1 MARKPSISTRLSVKQ
16 IRKLGPLR
24 AWVLAGVSLAF
35 VVSVWYL
42 YGIRRCGGSGF
53 PLDDAWIHQTYA
65 RNLAR
70 TGRWIYASDQ
80 VTLGSTSPLWT
91 ALLSLGHAVH
101 IPPAPWAY
109 ALGILSWLALAWVSL
124 TLTRRLFP
132 EEPIAAPLVGM
143 ACLAEWH
150 LAWAALSG
158 LEIVLFALL
167 SLLMI
172 ERFAAETHPV
182 WVGLIGGLL
191 VWVRPEGMV
200 LVSLL
205 VVVIGIRCLCSWRR
219 PGRHPGLW
227 RTLSGVVIG
236 FATLWLPYLALNM
249 LVSGRP
255 FPGTFYA
262 KQAEYRPLLARPIW
276 VRLWGVVRPSLVGAQ
291 VLLVPGFLW
300 QIVSLL
306 RRIRTAHRSC
316 PENEDYQMPGPDFA
330 LMILLPVAWWFVHHL
345 IYALRLPVGY
355 QHGRYLMPTLPILL
369 LYGIVGTTR
378 WVRRSGGTPD
388 RSWVRVLHR
397 ALVLA
402 LCCLFV
408 AFLILGGRAFAED
421 VCIIGC
427 EMVDVALWLR
437 DNTPPGA
444 LVAAHDIGAIGYWSE
459 RPLIDLAGLVT
470 PEVIPFIRDEG
481 RLLAYLVQ
489 QGADYVVT
497 FPSWYPSLVGND
509 RLVPVYRSDC
519 LETRTKG
526 GDNMVVYRI
535 RH

>member
-1 MARKPSISTRLSVKQ
+1 LSVKQ
-16 IRKLGPLR
+16 IRKLGHFR
-24 AWVLAGVSLAF
+24 AWFLASVGLTF
-35 VVSVWYL
+35 VVSAWYL
-42 YGIRRCGGSGF
+42 YGIGRCGGSGF

-70 TGRWIYASDQ
+70 TGRLIYASDQ

-91 ALLSLGHAVH
+91 VLLSLGYVAH

-109 ALGILSWLALAWVSL
+109 ALGILSWLALAWVSV

-132 EEPIAAPLVGM
+132 DEPIAAPLVGM

-158 LEIVLFALL
+158 LEIALFALL

-172 ERFAAETHPV
+172 ERFAAGARPV

-200 LVSLL
+200 LVGLL
-205 VVVIGIRCLCSWRR
+205 VGVVGIRCLCSWRR
-219 PGRHPGLW
+219 PGGPLGLC
-227 RTLSGVVIG
+227 RTLSGVAVG
-236 FATLWLPYLALNM
+236 FATLWLPYLALNV
-249 LVSGRP
+249 LVSGQP

-262 KQAEYRPLLARPIW
+262 KQAEYRALLARPVW
-276 VRLWGVVRPSLVGAQ
+276 VRMWDVVRPSLVGAQ
-291 VLLVPGFLW
+291 VLLVPGFTW

-306 RRIRTAHRSC
+306 RRWIRTAHRSW
-316 PENEDYQMPGPDFA
+316 PEHEDHRMPGPGSA
-330 LMILLPVAWWFVHHL
+330 LTDLLPAAWWFVHHM

-369 LYGIVGTTR
+369 LYGMVGTMR
-378 WVRRSGGTPD
+378 WMRRSGGTPD
-388 RSWVRVLHR
+388 RSWVRVLRR

-421 VCIIGC
+421 VCIIRC
-427 EMVDVALWLR
+427 EMVDTALWLR
-437 DNTPPGA
+437 DHTPPDA

-459 RPLIDLAGLVT
+459 RALIDLAGLVT

-489 QGADYVVT
+489 QGADYVAT
-497 FPSWYPSLVGND
+497 FPSWYPSLVSDD
-509 RLVPVYRSDC
+509 RLAPVYQSDC
-519 LETRTKG
+519 LETQNKG
-526 GDNMVVYRI
+526 GDNMVVYRM
-535 RH
+535 RR